1 MLSGIIKISLFSF
14 VPVFQLFIHP
24 CPSSFHFG
32 NIFQLTSQ
40 IGKLEKQ
47 IEDTES
53 ETIKLKEDYL
63 KENKTFTELQ
73 EQLEQLKM
81 RMMEVTGIPVQ
92 EQTIYDLDSVNRLTH

>member
-1 MLSGIIKISLFSF
+1 M
-14 VPVFQLFIHP
+14 
-24 CPSSFHFG
+24 
-32 NIFQLTSQ
+32 TSQ

-63 KENKTFTELQ
+63 EENKTFTELQ

>member
-1 MLSGIIKISLFSF
+1 MLSCTFSPLFL
-14 VPVFQLFIHP
+14 VFQLFIHP
-24 CPSSFHFG
+24 RPSSFHIG

-63 KENKTFTELQ
+63 EENKTFTELQ